1 MIFSFALVACTNGEY
16 RLPIDESLTPVA
28 TTDMVGD
35 YYHIFVGSF
44 SDSDKDGIGDLQ
56 GIINRLDYLQDGKPE
71 SGLGLG
77 VDGIYLSPIHPS
89 PSYHKYDVMNYEAI
103 DRKFGDL
110 ATFDRL
116 IEAAEARGLK
126 IILDLVVNHTSRYH
140 SWFIAARNAVIAGD
154 MSNPYIDYY
163 SIVRG
168 SERKPG
174 HTYYL
179 IANDYYYEGNFSSDM
194 PEINGNSL
202 AVRQEWE
209 DILAF
214 WLNRGVAG
222 FRLDAAKYI
231 DLTNRQETL
240 LFWDWFMTTAKSI
253 KPDVYVVGEVWSSEN
268 EILPYYEYF
277 SNFDFGMSQYE
288 GEIART
294 ALSIQSIQSYF
305 QYLTTNRL
313 QLEAI
318 NSQAIMT
325 PFLAN
330 HDMDRPAGYLSINDY
345 RMHMAANLYL
355 LSSGNAFIYYGEEIG
370 MKGSRGTANTDA
382 NRRLAM
388 LWGDQDTVRNPVGTS
403 YSDSLQTKE
412 TVKSAKANPDS
423 LYNHY
428 KKLLAIKKAYPEIAR
443 GDYTTINLNS
453 FFAGGLLFTHNNNH
467 VLVIHNTGENPI
479 SINLESIQISETFNK
494 PTVFVG
500 KGVASVLGNTLT
512 IEGLTTAILS

>member
-1 MIFSFALVACTNGEY
+1 
-16 RLPIDESLTPVA
+16 
-28 TTDMVGD
+28 
-35 YYHIFVGSF
+35 
-44 SDSDKDGIGDLQ
+44 
-56 GIINRLDYLQDGKPE
+56 
-71 SGLGLG
+71 
-77 VDGIYLSPIHPS
+77 
-89 PSYHKYDVMNYEAI
+89 
-103 DRKFGDL
+103 
-110 ATFDRL
+110 
-116 IEAAEARGLK
+116 
-126 IILDLVVNHTSRYH
+126 
-140 SWFIAARNAVIAGD
+140 
-154 MSNPYIDYY
+154 
-163 SIVRG
+163 
-168 SERKPG
+168 
-174 HTYYL
+174 
-179 IANDYYYEGNFSSDM
+179 
-194 PEINGNSL
+194 
-202 AVRQEWE
+202 
-209 DILAF
+209 
-214 WLNRGVAG
+214 
-222 FRLDAAKYI
+222 
-231 DLTNRQETL
+231 
-240 LFWDWFMTTAKSI
+240 
-253 KPDVYVVGEVWSSEN
+253 
-268 EILPYYEYF
+268 
-277 SNFDFGMSQYE
+277 
-288 GEIART
+288 
-294 ALSIQSIQSYF
+294 
-305 QYLTTNRL
+305 
-313 QLEAI
+313 
-318 NSQAIMT
+318 MT

-345 RMHMAANLYL
+345 RMHVAANLYL

-479 SINLESIQISETFNK
+479 SIDLSSIQTLESFNK